1 MTVTGYLGE
10 GKKEEGEV
18 EILSNSLFLA
28 LATDSMMVPF
38 VLHSLAIIYPCQ
50 VFDFLLFQG

>member
-1 MTVTGYLGE
+1 MTGYLGE
-10 GKKEEGEV
+10 GKKEEAEV